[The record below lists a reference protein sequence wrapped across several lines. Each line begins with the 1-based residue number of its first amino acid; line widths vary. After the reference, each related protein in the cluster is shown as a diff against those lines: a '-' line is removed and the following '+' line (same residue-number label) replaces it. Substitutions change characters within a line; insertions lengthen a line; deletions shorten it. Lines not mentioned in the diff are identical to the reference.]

1 MFSSGSLPLASVCLE
16 DAKAIIAVCKP
27 GVLLTFNFEGQE
39 MKSKID
45 ETARRLRCVSV
56 LAGITLTVPLFAQM
70 ASAQTQRAEQKA
82 AEQKVVQGSNQIFY
96 LNNATRQ
103 MDMNDI
109 QTDLRNMLPKA
120 KIYGV
125 QTQNAISIQGSAD
138 DLALAQKMIAD
149 LDRPKRVY
157 RLTYTITEM
166 DSGKRIGT
174 QHFSLIALSGGKTI
188 LKQGSRVPIVTGTYD
203 VGTPKQNS
211 QVQYQDVGLSIE
223 ATLDGESLH
232 TKVEQ
237 TSPAEERSGVGSQD
251 PIVRQTVLDGTSSL
265 TLGKPLVLGSFD
277 IPGSTRHQDIEVASE
292 LVK

>member
-1 MFSSGSLPLASVCLE
+1 
-16 DAKAIIAVCKP
+16 
-27 GVLLTFNFEGQE
+27 
-39 MKSKID
+39 
-45 ETARRLRCVSV
+45 
-56 LAGITLTVPLFAQM
+56 
-70 ASAQTQRAEQKA
+70 
-82 AEQKVVQGSNQIFY
+82 
-96 LNNATRQ
+96 
-103 MDMNDI
+103 
-109 QTDLRNMLPKA
+109 
-120 KIYGV
+120 
-125 QTQNAISIQGSAD
+125 
-138 DLALAQKMIAD
+138 MIAD